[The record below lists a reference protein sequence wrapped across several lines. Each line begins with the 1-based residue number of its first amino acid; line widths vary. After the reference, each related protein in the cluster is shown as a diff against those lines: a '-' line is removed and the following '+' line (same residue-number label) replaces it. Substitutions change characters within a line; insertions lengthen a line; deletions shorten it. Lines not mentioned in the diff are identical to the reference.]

1 MNNLKATFFVNAVL
15 SIIMGVAF
23 WFVPG
28 TVAEFLGISTAASAG
43 SLIYT
48 LLGAAFI
55 AVAYLF
61 TVAGFNPLLNPSVVR
76 FAILWS
82 ALMMVASV
90 YSMLAEYVTWGHVW
104 FVVIVNLI
112 FLIAFAIFYP
122 RAKTLD

>member
-1 MNNLKATFFVNAVL
+1 MNNLKATFFVSAIL
-15 SIIMGVAF
+15 SVIMGVAF

-28 TVAEFLGISTAASAG
+28 TVAEFLSISTAASAG

-61 TVAGFNPLLNPSVVR
+61 MVAGFNPLINPSVVR

-82 ALMMVASV
+82 SLMMVASV
-90 YSMLAEYVTWGHVW
+90 YSMLADYVTWGHVW
-104 FVVIVNLI
+104 FVVVVNLI
-112 FLIAFAIFYP
+112 LLIAFAIFYP
-122 RAKTLD
+122 RAKALE